1 LEEESAREDLGKRRR
16 DVIWKE
22 EGAPKCEEHAPKWEE
37 RAGEERQYFVYIN
50 FQERGKKENFSHK
63 LYFAKVF
70 Y

>member
-1 LEEESAREDLGKRRR
+1 M
-16 DVIWKE
+16 IWKE